1 MKPLT
6 SKNPLVSVIIP
17 NYNHAK
23 YLDERIQSVLN
34 QTYQNFEVI
43 ILDDLSTDNSKEV
56 IEKYRNAPH
65 VSQIVY
71 NEKNTGLP
79 FKQWDKGISLAK
91 GELIWLAESDD
102 SCDRRLL
109 EVLVKDLIDT
119 DSVYAF
125 CNLIYMDSHSYLRNT
140 PMNIGDNG
148 VTWWPGKSFI
158 FQYLRFNNSVANAS
172 GCIFR
177 KDAALQ
183 VDHQYEKYR
192 GSGDWLFW
200 IEMAELGNVVFD
212 KRTLNYFRQH
222 GDNTT
227 ATLINNGTNMIDNY
241 DILVYLKKRNL
252 ITNKD
257 VIRAKIRQFYVAK
270 RSTFTKPQIKEK
282 VLETWGYNWKYKLLL
297 PIYTAYINFKRKVGS
312 PL

>member
-6 SKNPLVSVIIP
+6 NKNPLVSVIIP

-43 ILDDLSTDNSKEV
+43 ILDDVSTDTSKEV

-109 EVLVKDLIDT
+109 EVLVKDLVDT

-125 CNLIYMDSHSYLRNT
+125 CNLIYMDSDSYLRNT
-140 PMNIGDNG
+140 PMSIGEE
-148 VTWWPGKSFI
+148 VVSWWPGKSFI
-158 FQYLRFNNSVANAS
+158 YQHLTFNNSVANAS

-183 VDHQYEKYR
+183 VDHQYEKYH

-227 ATLINNGTNMIDNY
+227 ATLFNNGTNMLDNY
-241 DILVYLKKRNL
+241 DILNYLIDRNL
-252 ITNKD
+252 ITRKD
-257 VIRAKIRQFYVAK
+257 VKRVKIRQFYLVKKVA
-270 RSTFTKPQIKEK
+270 FTKPHMKKE
-282 VLETWGYNWKYKLLL
+282 VLKKWEYNWMYKLIM
-297 PIYTAYINFKRKVGS
+297 PIYTAYMSFKRKMGV
-312 PL
+312 PV